1 MILQGENVLKQYHHD
16 GGLINALNNVS
27 FEVQK
32 GDFVTVTGPSGSG
45 KSTLLLSIFGLIRLT
60 SGNII
65 FDGKRIDNIS
75 DRKLTDVRKKSVGYI
90 LQSFALIPYLTTIQN
105 VMIPLA
111 LEKISSKE
119 QYKRAAEILDYVG
132 LADRM
137 EHLPRELSAGQQ
149 QRVAIARSIVH
160 RPQIIMADEPTGNLD
175 PTLSLEILEFLKK
188 INRDN
193 KITIMMVTH
202 SPVAAEFGTLK
213 LHLNEGKIVES
224 SKTKFYSSQLVNN

>member
-1 MILQGENVLKQYHHD
+1 MILQGENILKQYGHK
-16 GGLINALNNVS
+16 GGLINALDHVS
-27 FEVQK
+27 FKVNR

-45 KSTLLLSIFGLIRLT
+45 KSTLLLAIFGLIRLT

-65 FDGKRIDNIS
+65 FDGKRIENIS
-75 DRKLTDVRKKSVGYI
+75 DRQLTGIRKKSVGYI

-111 LEKISSKE
+111 LEKIPEKE
-119 QYKRAAEILDYVG
+119 QVNRAIEILDYVG
-132 LADRM
+132 LSDRM

-149 QRVAIARSIVH
+149 QRIAIARSIIH
-160 RPQIIMADEPTGNLD
+160 KPQIIMADEPTGNLD

-188 INRDN
+188 INKEN
-193 KITIMMVTH
+193 KITIIMVTH
-202 SPVAAEFGTLK
+202 SPIAAGYGTMK

-224 SKTKFYSSQLVNN
+224 NN

>member
-1 MILQGENVLKQYHHD
+1 MFLQGENILKQYRHN
-16 GGLINALNNVS
+16 GGLINALDKVS
-27 FEVQK
+27 FTVNQ

-45 KSTLLLSIFGLIRLT
+45 KSTLLLSLFGLIRLS
-60 SGNII
+60 SGKII
-65 FDGKRIDNIS
+65 FNGKRIDDIS
-75 DRKLTDVRKKSVGYI
+75 DRHLTDIRKKSVGYI
-90 LQSFALIPYLTTIQN
+90 LQSFALIPYLMTIQN

-111 LEKISSKE
+111 LEKVPQKE
-119 QYKRAAEILDYVG
+119 QVKRASEILDYVG
-132 LADRM
+132 LSDRI

-188 INRDN
+188 INLEN

-202 SPVAAEFGTLK
+202 SPVAAEYGTMK
-213 LHLNEGKIVES
+213 MHLNKGKIV
-224 SKTKFYSSQLVNN
+224 N

>member
-1 MILQGENVLKQYHHD
+1 MILQGENILKQYHHK
-16 GGLINALNNVS
+16 GEIINALDHVS
-27 FEVQK
+27 FKVNK

-45 KSTLLLSIFGLIRLT
+45 KSTLLLALFGLIRLT

-75 DRKLTDVRKKSVGYI
+75 DRQLTEIRKKSVGYI

-111 LEKISSKE
+111 LERVPGKE
-119 QYKRAAEILDYVG
+119 QVKRAREILEYVG
-132 LADRM
+132 LSDRM
-137 EHLPRELSAGQQ
+137 EHLPREISAGQQ
-149 QRVAIARSIVH
+149 QRIAIARSIIH

-188 INRDN
+188 INREN
-193 KITIMMVTH
+193 QITIIMVTH
-202 SPVAAEFGTLK
+202 SPVAAE
-213 LHLNEGKIVES
+213 
-224 SKTKFYSSQLVNN
+224 Y

>member
-1 MILQGENVLKQYHHD
+1 MILQGENILKQYHHN
-16 GGLINALNNVS
+16 GGLINALDHVS
-27 FEVQK
+27 FTVET

-45 KSTLLLSIFGLIRLT
+45 KSTLLLSLFGLIRLS
-60 SGNII
+60 SGII
-65 FDGKRIDNIS
+65 TFNGKRIDNVN
-75 DRKLTDVRKKSVGYI
+75 DRRLTNIRKKSVGYI

-111 LEKISSKE
+111 LEKISAKE
-119 QYKRAAEILDYVG
+119 QVKRAGEILDYVG
-132 LADRM
+132 LSDRM

-175 PTLSLEILEFLKK
+175 PTLSLEILDFLRK
-188 INRDN
+188 INKEN

-202 SPVAAEFGTLK
+202 SPIAAEYGTMK
-213 LHLNEGKIVES
+213 LHLNDGKII
-224 SKTKFYSSQLVNN
+224 NP

>member
-1 MILQGENVLKQYHHD
+1 MILQGEKIVKQYHHK
-16 GGLINALNNVS
+16 GGLINALDHVT
-27 FEVQK
+27 FAVEK

-45 KSTLLLSIFGLIRLT
+45 KSTLLLSLFGLIRLS
-60 SGNII
+60 SGTVLFN
-65 FDGKRIDNIS
+65 DKRIDNVS
-75 DRKLTDVRKKSVGYI
+75 DRQLTGIRKKSVGYI

-111 LEKISSKE
+111 LEKIAGKE
-119 QYKRAAEILDYVG
+119 QLLRAAEILDYVG
-132 LADRM
+132 LSDRM
-137 EHLPRELSAGQQ
+137 QHLPRELSAGQQ

-188 INRDN
+188 INQEN

-202 SPVAAEFGTLK
+202 SPVAAGYGSRK
-213 LHLNEGKIVES
+213 LHLNEGKLINS
-224 SKTKFYSSQLVNN
+224 

>member
-1 MILQGENVLKQYHHD
+1 MILQGENILKQYHHK
-16 GGLINALNNVS
+16 GEMINALDHVS
-27 FEVQK
+27 FKVNK

-45 KSTLLLSIFGLIRLT
+45 KSTLLLALFGLIRLT

-75 DRKLTDVRKKSVGYI
+75 DRQLTDIRKKSIGYI

-111 LEKISSKE
+111 LEKIPGKE
-119 QYKRAAEILDYVG
+119 QAKRAREILDYVG
-132 LADRM
+132 LSDRM

-149 QRVAIARSIVH
+149 QRIAIARSIIH

-188 INRDN
+188 INREN
-193 KITIMMVTH
+193 KITIIMVTH
-202 SPVAAEFGTLK
+202 SPVAAGYGTMK
-213 LHLNEGKIVES
+213 LHLNEGKIVTS
-224 SKTKFYSSQLVNN
+224 GN

>member
-1 MILQGENVLKQYHHD
+1 MILQGENVLKQYHHN

-27 FEVQK
+27 FKVNK

-60 SGNII
+60 SGTII

-90 LQSFALIPYLTTIQN
+90 LQSFALVPYLTTIQN

-111 LEKISSKE
+111 LEKIPKKE
-119 QYKRAAEILDYVG
+119 QYKRAAAILDYVG
-132 LADRM
+132 LSDRM

-175 PTLSLEILEFLKK
+175 PSLSLEILDFLKK

-202 SPVAAEFGTLK
+202 SPVAAEYGTLK

-224 SKTKFYSSQLVNN
+224 SKVKLYSPELLNN

>member
-1 MILQGENVLKQYHHD
+1 MILKGENILKQYRHN
-16 GGLINALNNVS
+16 GGVINALDHVS
-27 FEVQK
+27 FSIEK

-45 KSTLLLSIFGLIRLT
+45 KSTLLLSLFGLVRLT
-60 SGNII
+60 SGSIV

-75 DRKLTDVRKKSVGYI
+75 DRHLTGIRKKSIGYI

-111 LEKISSKE
+111 LEKIPGKE
-119 QYKRAAEILDYVG
+119 QIKRASEILDYVG
-132 LADRM
+132 LSDRM

-188 INRDN
+188 INREN

-202 SPVAAEFGTLK
+202 SPVAAAYGTMK
-213 LHLNEGKIVES
+213 LHLNEGKIVH
-224 SKTKFYSSQLVNN
+224 T

>member
-1 MILQGENVLKQYHHD
+1 MILQGENILKQYHHK
-16 GGLINALNNVS
+16 GGMINALDHVS
-27 FEVQK
+27 FKVNK

-45 KSTLLLSIFGLIRLT
+45 KSTLLLALFGLIRLT

-65 FDGKRIDNIS
+65 FDGKRIDNIG
-75 DRKLTDVRKKSVGYI
+75 DRQLTDIRKKSVGYI

-111 LEKISSKE
+111 LEKIPGKE
-119 QYKRAAEILDYVG
+119 QAKRAREILDYIG
-132 LADRM
+132 LSDRM

-149 QRVAIARSIVH
+149 QRIAIARSIIH

-188 INRDN
+188 INREN
-193 KITIMMVTH
+193 KITIIMVTH
-202 SPVAAEFGTLK
+202 SPVAAEYGTMK
-213 LHLNEGKIVES
+213 LHLNEGKIVTS
-224 SKTKFYSSQLVNN
+224 GN

>member
-1 MILQGENVLKQYHHD
+1 MMLKGENILKQYRHK
-16 GGLINALNNVS
+16 GGQINALDSVF
-27 FEVQK
+27 FEVES

-45 KSTLLLSIFGLIRLT
+45 KSTLLLSLFGLIRIT
-60 SGNII
+60 SGTIWFN
-65 FDGKRIDNIS
+65 GSRIDNIS
-75 DRKLTDVRKKSVGYI
+75 DRKLTEIRKKSVGYI

-111 LEKISSKE
+111 LERLSQKE
-119 QYKRAAEILDYVG
+119 QEARAAEILEFVG
-132 LADRM
+132 LSDRK

-175 PTLSLEILEFLKK
+175 PALSGEILDFLKR
-188 INRDN
+188 INQEN

-202 SPVAAEFGTLK
+202 SPMAANYGTRK
-213 LHLNEGKIVES
+213 LHLNEGRIINHEK
-224 SKTKFYSSQLVNN
+224 Q